1 VGTVHREVSLRSG
14 PREPC
19 LTEAQSALN
28 GLATGPRYK
37 RSVTSRRQLVPA
49 AALAAAGVVG
59 GAISLAG
66 ASALGVGGRT
76 TTVRQVEPALGGS
89 SPTSFDTVK
98 PGKALTINEIF
109 RRDAPG
115 VVQVTSTQVVTTN
128 DPFNFGVPQTQTQK
142 ALGSG
147 FVMDKAGHIVTNY
160 HVVAGARSVE
170 VSFSN
175 SDNMGAKVVGSD
187 PSTDLA
193 VLQIDARSRA
203 LTPLAFGNSDRVR
216 VGDSVVAIGNPLGY
230 DRSVTAGIVSAV
242 QRAISAPNQFPID
255 HVIQTDAPI
264 NHGNSGGP
272 LIDSRGAVVGVNA
285 QIATGDSGSDGN
297 IGIGFAI
304 PINTVRSVVAQLIKK
319 GKVEHAFIG
328 ITAKPVTAEI
338 ARLFSLPAESG
349 LLVATVQPGSGA
361 AAAGLRAGTDTK
373 VVSGESWPIGGDLIV
388 SADGAPLSTVDELR
402 DLIAAKR
409 PGQSISLDVYRGTD
423 KVTIPVKLGR
433 QPSSPR

>member
-1 VGTVHREVSLRSG
+1 MLGGAVSL
-14 PREPC
+14 
-19 LTEAQSALN
+19 L
-28 GLATGPRYK
+28 
-37 RSVTSRRQLVPA
+37 
-49 AALAAAGVVG
+49 
-59 GAISLAG
+59 G
-66 ASALGVGGRT
+66 ASVFGIGSKT
-76 TTVRQVEPALGGS
+76 TTVRLVEPALGGN
-89 SPTSFDTVK
+89 SPTSFNTARV
-98 PGKALTINEIF
+98 GKALTINQIF
-109 RRDAPG
+109 RRDARG
-115 VVQVTSTQVVTTN
+115 VVQVTSTKVVRTTP
-128 DPFNFGVPQTQTQK
+128 DPFFDFGLPPTQTRTQ

-160 HVVAGARSVE
+160 HVVAGANKVE

-175 SDNMGAKVVGSD
+175 SDNMKARVVGSD

-272 LIDSRGAVVGVNA
+272 LINSRGQVIGVNA
-285 QIATGDSGSDGN
+285 QIATDGTGSDGN

-304 PINTVRSVVAQLIKK
+304 PINTVRIVAGQLIKK

-328 ITAKPVTAEI
+328 ITAKPVGPEI
-338 ARLFSLPAESG
+338 ARLFRLSAKRG

-361 AAAGLRAGTDTK
+361 AAAGLRAGTNTA
-373 VVSGESWPIGGDLIV
+373 VVSGESWPVGGDLIV
-388 SADGAPLSTVDELR
+388 SADGVPLSSIDQLR
-402 DLIAAKR
+402 DLIAAKN
-409 PGQSISLDVYRGTD
+409 PGQSISLEVYRGPEKLTLD
-423 KVTIPVKLGR
+423 VKLGR
-433 QPSSPR
+433 QPSSAG

>member
-1 VGTVHREVSLRSG
+1 
-14 PREPC
+14 
-19 LTEAQSALN
+19 
-28 GLATGPRYK
+28 
-37 RSVTSRRQLVPA
+37 
-49 AALAAAGVVG
+49 VVG

-115 VVQVTSTQVVTTN
+115 VLQVTSTQVVTTN
-128 DPFNFGVPQTQTQK
+128 DPFNFGLPQTQQQK

-160 HVVAGARSVE
+160 HVVAGAESVE

-175 SDNMGAKVVGSD
+175 SDNMKAKVVGSD

-272 LIDSRGAVVGVNA
+272 LIDSRGAVIGVNA

-304 PINTVRSVVAQLIKK
+304 PINTVRTVVAQLIKK

-338 ARLFSLPAESG
+338 ARLFRLPAKSG
-349 LLVATVQPGSGA
+349 LLVATVQPASGA

-388 SADGAPLSTVDELR
+388 SADGAPLSTVDQLR

-409 PGQSISLDVYRGTD
+409 PGESISLEVYRGTD
-423 KVTIPVKLGR
+423 KLTIPVKLGR

>member
-1 VGTVHREVSLRSG
+1 M
-14 PREPC
+14 
-19 LTEAQSALN
+19 
-28 GLATGPRYK
+28 
-37 RSVTSRRQLVPA
+37 
-49 AALAAAGVVG
+49 VG

-115 VVQVTSTQVVTTN
+115 VLQVTSTQVVTTN
-128 DPFNFGVPQTQTQK
+128 DPFNFGLPQTQQQK

-160 HVVAGARSVE
+160 HVVAGAESVE

-175 SDNMGAKVVGSD
+175 SDNMKAKVVGSD

-272 LIDSRGAVVGVNA
+272 LIDSRGAVIGVNA

-304 PINTVRSVVAQLIKK
+304 PINTVRTVVAQLIKK

-338 ARLFSLPAESG
+338 ARLFRLPAKSG
-349 LLVATVQPGSGA
+349 LLVATVQPASGA

-388 SADGAPLSTVDELR
+388 SADGAPLSTVDQLR

-409 PGQSISLDVYRGTD
+409 PGESISLEVYRGTD
-423 KVTIPVKLGR
+423 KLTIPVKLGR

>member
-1 VGTVHREVSLRSG
+1 V
-14 PREPC
+14 
-19 LTEAQSALN
+19 A
-28 GLATGPRYK
+28 
-37 RSVTSRRQLVPA
+37 SRRQLVPA

-98 PGKALTINEIF
+98 PGKALSINEIF

-115 VVQVTSTQVVTTN
+115 VLQVTSTQVVTTTN
-128 DPFNFGVPQTQTQK
+128 DPFNFGLPQTQTQK

-175 SDNMGAKVVGSD
+175 SDNMRAKVVGSD

-272 LIDSRGAVVGVNA
+272 LIDSRGAVIGVNA
-285 QIATGDSGSDGN
+285 QIATGDSGGDGN

-304 PINTVRSVVAQLIKK
+304 PINTVRTVVAQLIKK

-338 ARLFSLPAESG
+338 ARLFRLPAKSG

-388 SADGAPLSTVDELR
+388 SADGAPLSTVDQLR

-409 PGQSISLDVYRGTD
+409 PGQSISLEVYRGTE
-423 KVTIPVKLGR
+423 KFTIPIKLGR
-433 QPSSPR
+433 QPSSSR

>member
-1 VGTVHREVSLRSG
+1 VG
-14 PREPC
+14 
-19 LTEAQSALN
+19 
-28 GLATGPRYK
+28 
-37 RSVTSRRQLVPA
+37 SRRQLLPV
-49 AALAAAGVVG
+49 AALVAAGLVG
-59 GAISLAG
+59 GAISLVG
-66 ASALGVGGRT
+66 AFALGVGDKT
-76 TTVRQVEPALGGS
+76 TTVRQVEPALGGN
-89 SPTSFDTVK
+89 SPTSFETAR
-98 PGKALTINEIF
+98 PGKAWTINEIF

-115 VVQVTSTQVVTTN
+115 VVQVTSTQVVRTN
-128 DPFNFGVPQTQTQK
+128 DPFDFGLPQIQRQK

-147 FVMDKAGHIVTNY
+147 FVMDKAGHVVTNY
-160 HVVAGARSVE
+160 HVVAGAKSVE

-175 SDNMGAKVVGSD
+175 NDNMKARIVGSD

-272 LIDSRGAVVGVNA
+272 LINSRGQVIGVNA
-285 QIATGDSGSDGN
+285 QIATGDTGSDGN

-328 ITAKPVTAEI
+328 ITAKPVTPEI
-338 ARLFSLPAESG
+338 ARLFRLPAKSG
-349 LLVATVQPGSGA
+349 LWVASVQPGSGA
-361 AAAGLRAGTDTK
+361 AAAGLRAGTESA

-388 SADGAPLSTVDELR
+388 SADGVALSSVDQLR
-402 DLIAAKR
+402 DLIVAKR
-409 PGQSISLDVYRGTD
+409 PGQSIALTVYRGTEKLTVD
-423 KVTIPVKLGR
+423 VKLGR
-433 QPSSPR
+433 QPSSPG

>member
-1 VGTVHREVSLRSG
+1 MLGGAVSL
-14 PREPC
+14 
-19 LTEAQSALN
+19 L
-28 GLATGPRYK
+28 
-37 RSVTSRRQLVPA
+37 
-49 AALAAAGVVG
+49 
-59 GAISLAG
+59 G
-66 ASALGVGGRT
+66 ASVFGIGSKT
-76 TTVRQVEPALGGS
+76 TTVRLVEPALGGN
-89 SPTSFDTVK
+89 SPTSFNTARV
-98 PGKALTINEIF
+98 GKALTINQIF
-109 RRDAPG
+109 RRDARG
-115 VVQVTSTQVVTTN
+115 VVQVTSTKVVRTTP
-128 DPFNFGVPQTQTQK
+128 DPFFDFGLPPTQTRTQ

-160 HVVAGARSVE
+160 HVIAGANKVE

-175 SDNMGAKVVGSD
+175 SDNMKARVVGSD

-272 LIDSRGAVVGVNA
+272 LINSRGQVIGVNA
-285 QIATGDSGSDGN
+285 QIATGGTDGDGN

-304 PINTVRSVVAQLIKK
+304 PINTVRIVAGQLIKK

-328 ITAKPVTAEI
+328 ITAKPVGPEI
-338 ARLFSLPAESG
+338 ARLFRLSAKRG
-349 LLVATVQPGSGA
+349 LLVATVEPGSGA
-361 AAAGLRAGTDTK
+361 AAAGLRAGTNTA
-373 VVSGESWPIGGDLIV
+373 VVSGESWPVGGDLIV
-388 SADGAPLSTVDELR
+388 SADGVPLSSIDQLR
-402 DLIAAKR
+402 DLIAAKN
-409 PGQSISLDVYRGTD
+409 PGQSISLEVYRGPEKLTLD
-423 KVTIPVKLGR
+423 VKLGR
-433 QPSSPR
+433 QPSSAG

>member
-1 VGTVHREVSLRSG
+1 LPV
-14 PREPC
+14 
-19 LTEAQSALN
+19 
-28 GLATGPRYK
+28 
-37 RSVTSRRQLVPA
+37 
-49 AALAAAGVVG
+49 AALVAASVLG
-59 GAISLAG
+59 GAVALLG
-66 ASALGVGGRT
+66 ASALGVGGTT
-76 TTVRQVEPALGGS
+76 TTVRQIQPALGGN
-89 SPTSFDTVK
+89 SPTSFESSRR
-98 PGKALTINEIF
+98 GRALTINDIF

-115 VVQVTSTQVVTTN
+115 VVQVTSTQVIRTN
-128 DPFNFGVPQTQTQK
+128 PDPFFNFGVPQTQTQK

-160 HVVAGARSVE
+160 HVIAGARSVE

-175 SDNMGAKVVGSD
+175 SDNMKARVIGSD

-203 LTPLAFGNSDRVR
+203 LTPLAFGNSDNVH

-242 QRAISAPNQFPID
+242 QRAITAPNQYPID

-272 LIDSRGAVVGVNA
+272 LINSGGQVVGVAA
-285 QIATGDSGSDGN
+285 QIATGNSGSDGN

-304 PINTVRSVVAQLIKK
+304 PINTVRTVVAQLIKE

-328 ITAKPVTAEI
+328 ITAKPVTARI
-338 ARLFSLPAESG
+338 ARLFRLPSRSG

-361 AAAGLRAGTDTK
+361 AAAGLRAGTNTA
-373 VVSGESWPIGGDLIV
+373 VVSGESWPIGGDLIL
-388 SADGAPLSTVDELR
+388 SADGVALTSVDQLR
-402 DLIAAKR
+402 DLISAKQ
-409 PGQSISLDVYRGTD
+409 PGQSISLVVYRGT
-423 KVTIPVKLGR
+423 KKLKLNVKLGR
-433 QPSSPR
+433 QPSS

>member
-1 VGTVHREVSLRSG
+1 V
-14 PREPC
+14 
-19 LTEAQSALN
+19 A
-28 GLATGPRYK
+28 
-37 RSVTSRRQLVPA
+37 SRRQLVPA

-66 ASALGVGGRT
+66 ASAFGVGSRT

-98 PGKALTINEIF
+98 PGNALTINEIF
-109 RRDAPG
+109 RQDAPG

-175 SDNMGAKVVGSD
+175 SDNMRAKVVGSD

-272 LIDSRGAVVGVNA
+272 LIDSRGAVIGVNA

-304 PINTVRSVVAQLIKK
+304 PVNTVRTVVAQLIKK

-328 ITAKPVTAEI
+328 ITAKPVTGEI
-338 ARLFSLPAESG
+338 AGLFRLPAKSG

-388 SADGAPLSTVDELR
+388 SADGAPLSTVDQLR

-409 PGQSISLDVYRGTD
+409 PGQSISLEVYRGTE
-423 KVTIPVKLGR
+423 KLTIPVKLGR

>member
-1 VGTVHREVSLRSG
+1 
-14 PREPC
+14 
-19 LTEAQSALN
+19 
-28 GLATGPRYK
+28 
-37 RSVTSRRQLVPA
+37 
-49 AALAAAGVVG
+49 VV
-59 GAISLAG
+59 
-66 ASALGVGGRT
+66 RT
-76 TTVRQVEPALGGS
+76 TA
-89 SPTSFDTVK
+89 
-98 PGKALTINEIF
+98 
-109 RRDAPG
+109 
-115 VVQVTSTQVVTTN
+115 
-128 DPFNFGVPQTQTQK
+128 DPFFDFGLPPTQTRTQ

-160 HVVAGARSVE
+160 HVIAGASAVE

-175 SDNMGAKVVGSD
+175 SDNMKARVVGSD

-272 LIDSRGAVVGVNA
+272 LINSRGQVIGVNA
-285 QIATGDSGSDGN
+285 QIATGDTGSDGN

-304 PINTVRSVVAQLIKK
+304 PINTVRIVAGQLIKK

-328 ITAKPVTAEI
+328 ITAKPVTPEI
-338 ARLFSLPAESG
+338 ARLFRLSAKRG

-361 AAAGLRAGTDTK
+361 AAAGLRAGTDTA
-373 VVSGESWPIGGDLIV
+373 VVSGESWPIGGDLII
-388 SADGAPLSTVDELR
+388 SADGVPLSSIDQLR
-402 DLIAAKR
+402 DLIAAKN
-409 PGQSISLDVYRGTD
+409 PGQSISLEVYRGTEKLTLD
-423 KVTIPVKLGR
+423 VKLGR
-433 QPSSPR
+433 QPSSPG

>member
-1 VGTVHREVSLRSG
+1 MLGGAVSL
-14 PREPC
+14 
-19 LTEAQSALN
+19 L
-28 GLATGPRYK
+28 
-37 RSVTSRRQLVPA
+37 
-49 AALAAAGVVG
+49 
-59 GAISLAG
+59 G
-66 ASALGVGGRT
+66 ASVFGIGSKT
-76 TTVRQVEPALGGS
+76 TTVRLVEPALGGN
-89 SPTSFDTVK
+89 SPTSFNTARV
-98 PGKALTINEIF
+98 GKALTINQIF
-109 RRDAPG
+109 RRDARG
-115 VVQVTSTQVVTTN
+115 VVQVTSTKVVRTTP
-128 DPFNFGVPQTQTQK
+128 DPFFDFGLPPTQTRTQ

-160 HVVAGARSVE
+160 HVIAGANKVE

-175 SDNMGAKVVGSD
+175 SDNMKARVVGSD

-272 LIDSRGAVVGVNA
+272 LINSRGQVIGVNA
-285 QIATGDSGSDGN
+285 QIATGGTDGDGN

-304 PINTVRSVVAQLIKK
+304 PINTVRIVAGQLIKK

-328 ITAKPVTAEI
+328 ITAKPVGPEI
-338 ARLFSLPAESG
+338 ARLFRLSAKRG

-361 AAAGLRAGTDTK
+361 AAAGLRAGTNTA
-373 VVSGESWPIGGDLIV
+373 VVSGESWPVGGDLIV
-388 SADGAPLSTVDELR
+388 SADGVPLSSIDQLR
-402 DLIAAKR
+402 DLIAAKN
-409 PGQSISLDVYRGTD
+409 PGQSISLEVYRGPEKLTLD
-423 KVTIPVKLGR
+423 VKLGR
-433 QPSSPR
+433 QPSSAG

>member
-1 VGTVHREVSLRSG
+1 VSSRGHLLPIAALGTASVLGGVVSL
-14 PREPC
+14 
-19 LTEAQSALN
+19 
-28 GLATGPRYK
+28 
-37 RSVTSRRQLVPA
+37 V
-49 AALAAAGVVG
+49 
-59 GAISLAG
+59 G
-66 ASALGVGGRT
+66 ASALGVGSTT
-76 TTVRQVEPALGGS
+76 TTVRQIQPALGGN
-89 SPTSFDTVK
+89 SPTSFETAR
-98 PGKALTINEIF
+98 PGRGLTINEIF

-115 VVQVTSTQVVTTN
+115 VVQVTSTQVISTN
-128 DPFNFGVPQTQTQK
+128 DPFNFGLPRTEQQK

-175 SDNMGAKVVGSD
+175 SDNMKARIVGSD

-203 LTPLAFGNSDRVR
+203 LTPLVFGNSDRVH

-242 QRAISAPNQFPID
+242 QRAISAPNQYPID

-272 LIDSRGAVVGVNA
+272 LINSRGQVVGVAA
-285 QIATGDSGSDGN
+285 QIATGNTGSDGN

-304 PINTVRSVVAQLIKK
+304 PVNTVRTVVAQLIKK

-328 ITAKPVTAEI
+328 ITAKPVTPQI
-338 ARLFSLPAESG
+338 ADLFRLPSKSG

-361 AAAGLRAGTDTK
+361 AAVGLRAGTDTA

-388 SADGAPLSTVDELR
+388 SADGVPLSSVDQLR
-402 DLIAAKR
+402 DLMAAKQ
-409 PGQSISLDVYRGTD
+409 PGQAISLVVYRGTQKLSLD
-423 KVTIPVKLGR
+423 IKLGR
-433 QPSSPR
+433 QPSSG

>member
-1 VGTVHREVSLRSG
+1 ML
-14 PREPC
+14 
-19 LTEAQSALN
+19 
-28 GLATGPRYK
+28 
-37 RSVTSRRQLVPA
+37 PA
-49 AALAAAGVVG
+49 AALGAASVLGGVVSLV
-59 GAISLAG
+59 GAT
-66 ASALGVGGRT
+66 ALGVGRTT
-76 TTVRQVEPALGGS
+76 TTVRQIQPALGGN
-89 SPTSFDTVK
+89 SPTSFETAK
-98 PGKALTINEIF
+98 PGRGLSINKIF
-109 RRDAPG
+109 RQDAPG
-115 VVQVTSTQVVTTN
+115 VVQVTSTQVIRTSS
-128 DPFNFGVPQTQTQK
+128 DPFFNFGVPQTQTQK

-175 SDNMGAKVVGSD
+175 NDNMKARVVGSD

-193 VLQIDARSRA
+193 VLQVDARSRA
-203 LTPLAFGNSDRVR
+203 LTPLPFGNSDLVR

-242 QRAISAPNQFPID
+242 QRAISAPNQYPID

-272 LIDSRGAVVGVNA
+272 LINSRGQVVGVAA
-285 QIATGDSGSDGN
+285 QIATGNTGSDGT

-304 PINTVRSVVAQLIKK
+304 PVNTVRTVVAQLIKK

-328 ITAKPVTAEI
+328 ITAKPVTAQI
-338 ARLFSLPAESG
+338 ARLFRLPSQSG

-361 AAAGLRAGTDTK
+361 AAAGLRAGPDTA

-388 SADGAPLSTVDELR
+388 SADGVPLSSIDQLR
-402 DLIAAKR
+402 DLIAAKQ
-409 PGQSISLDVYRGTD
+409 PGQSLSLVVYRGTKKLTLD
-423 KVTIPVKLGR
+423 VKLGR
-433 QPSSPR
+433 QPSSPG

>member
-1 VGTVHREVSLRSG
+1 V
-14 PREPC
+14 PP
-19 LTEAQSALN
+19 
-28 GLATGPRYK
+28 
-37 RSVTSRRQLVPA
+37 RRQLLPA
-49 AALAAAGVVG
+49 VALIAAGLLG

-66 ASALGVGGRT
+66 ASALGVGGKT
-76 TTVRQVEPALGGS
+76 TTVRQIEPSFGGN
-89 SPTSFDTVK
+89 SPTSFETR
-98 PGKALTINEIF
+98 PGKALTINDIF

-115 VVQVTSTQVVTTN
+115 VVQVTSTQVVRTS
-128 DPFNFGVPQTQTQK
+128 DPFDFGLPQTEEQK

-147 FVMDKAGHIVTNY
+147 FVMDKAGHVITNY

-175 SDNMGAKVVGSD
+175 SDNMKAKIVGSD

-203 LTPLAFGNSDRVR
+203 LTPLPFGNSDRVR
-216 VGDSVVAIGNPLGY
+216 VGDGVVAIGNPLGY

-242 QRAISAPNQFPID
+242 QRAISAPNQYPID

-272 LIDSRGAVVGVNA
+272 LINSRGQVIGVNA
-285 QIATGDSGSDGN
+285 QIATGNSGSDGN

-304 PINTVRSVVAQLIKK
+304 PVNTVRTVVAQLIKK

-328 ITAKPVTAEI
+328 ITAKPVTAEV
-338 ARLFSLPAESG
+338 ARLFRLPSKRG
-349 LLVATVQPGSGA
+349 LLVASVEPGSGA
-361 AAAGLRAGTDTK
+361 AAAGLRAGSDTA
-373 VVSGESWPIGGDLIV
+373 VVSGESWPIDGDLVV
-388 SADGAPLSTVDELR
+388 SADGVPLTSVDQLR

-409 PGQSISLDVYRGTD
+409 PGEAISLEVYRGAN
-423 KVTIPVKLGR
+423 KLTINVKLGR

>member
-1 VGTVHREVSLRSG
+1 LPV
-14 PREPC
+14 
-19 LTEAQSALN
+19 
-28 GLATGPRYK
+28 
-37 RSVTSRRQLVPA
+37 
-49 AALAAAGVVG
+49 AALVAASVLG
-59 GAISLAG
+59 GAVALLG
-66 ASALGVGGRT
+66 ASALGVGGTT
-76 TTVRQVEPALGGS
+76 TTVRQIQPALGGN
-89 SPTSFDTVK
+89 SPTSFESSRR
-98 PGKALTINEIF
+98 GRALTINDIF

-115 VVQVTSTQVVTTN
+115 VVQVTSTQVIRTN
-128 DPFNFGVPQTQTQK
+128 PDPFFNFGVPQTQTQK

-160 HVVAGARSVE
+160 HVIAGARSVE

-175 SDNMGAKVVGSD
+175 SDNMKARVIGSD

-203 LTPLAFGNSDRVR
+203 LTPLAFGNSDNVH

-242 QRAISAPNQFPID
+242 QRAITAPNQYPID

-272 LIDSRGAVVGVNA
+272 LINSGGQVVGVAA
-285 QIATGDSGSDGN
+285 QIATGNSGSDGN

-304 PINTVRSVVAQLIKK
+304 PINTVRTVVAQLIKE

-328 ITAKPVTAEI
+328 ITAKPVTTRI
-338 ARLFSLPAESG
+338 ARLFRLPSRSG

-361 AAAGLRAGTDTK
+361 AAAGLRAGTNTA
-373 VVSGESWPIGGDLIV
+373 VVSGESWPIGGDLIL
-388 SADGAPLSTVDELR
+388 SADGVALTSVDQLR
-402 DLIAAKR
+402 DLISAKQ
-409 PGQSISLDVYRGTD
+409 PGQSISLVVYRGT
-423 KVTIPVKLGR
+423 KKLKLNVKLGR
-433 QPSSPR
+433 QPSS